1 MTEEIFSTLADLK
14 ESARHLAL
22 VPAAQ
27 RSEALRHMA
36 EQLLLCRKDILLA
49 NEKDRQQAEEEKL
62 SRSRINI
69 LTISEKDIQA
79 MADFFLRVADYED
92 PVGKLLDEEIRE
104 NLRREKRLQPLGV
117 VAMVYEARPSVITD
131 CAALCMRSG
140 NALLLRGSS
149 HCSRTDETIVAALRK
164 ALEQADIP
172 AETITLLEGD
182 HELTYELAKQDRYI
196 DLMILRGG
204 YGCLEDVRRQATV
217 PVIGAGPGNCHIY
230 IDESAK
236 PEMALSIVHNSKVPR
251 PLACNAAET
260 ILVNRKWAEEHL
272 RTITDMLVENGITI
286 RGSAEVCELFSGVEL
301 AEEADWEREFFAPTV
316 AVKLVEDVQ
325 EAVCHI
331 NCYRTPHT
339 ECIITENE
347 ANARYFQS
355 FVEAN
360 VVCWNASTRLTDGM
374 EFGMGGEMGIS
385 TQKYPVGGPIGI
397 NHLMQ
402 QKYYLTGNGALR
414 Q

>member
-1 MTEEIFSTLADLK
+1 MTEEILNTLIDIK
-14 ESARHLAL
+14 ESARTLAL
-22 VPAAQ
+22 IPARQ
-27 RSEALRHMA
+27 RSDALRYMA
-36 EQLLLCRKDILLA
+36 QQLLFHRKEILRA
-49 NEKDRQQAEEEKL
+49 NETDRQQAIADKL
-62 SRSRINI
+62 SPSRINI
-69 LTISEKDIQA
+69 LTISEKDIQS
-79 MADFFLRVADYED
+79 MADFFLQVADYED
-92 PVGKLLDEEIRE
+92 PVGKLLEEDIRE

-149 HCSRTDETIVAALRK
+149 HCTHTDEAIVAALHK
-164 ALEQADIP
+164 ALEQANVP
-172 AETITLLEGD
+172 AETITLLAGD
-182 HELTYELAKQDRYI
+182 HALTYELAKQDRYI

-204 YGCLEDVRRQATV
+204 YACLEDIKRWATV

-260 ILVNRKWAEEHL
+260 ILINRDWAADHL
-272 RTITDMLVENGITI
+272 LSLADMLTENGILL
-286 RGSAEVCELFSGVEL
+286 RGCPEVCSMFPG
-301 AEEADWEREFFAPTV
+301 AEPAGETDWAQEYFAPTV
-316 AVKLVEDVQ
+316 AVKLVADVQ
-325 EAVCHI
+325 EAVWHI
-331 NCYRTPHT
+331 NRYRTPHT
-339 ECIITENE
+339 ECIITEDE
-347 ANARYFQS
+347 SNARYFQS

-397 NHLMQ
+397 SHLMQ
-402 QKYYLTGNGALR
+402 EKYYLIGNGALR

>member
-1 MTEEIFSTLADLK
+1 MTEKILSTLADLK

-22 VPAAQ
+22 IPAGQ
-27 RSEALRHMA
+27 RSEALRRMA
-36 EQLLLCRKDILLA
+36 EQLLLRRTEILRA
-49 NEKDRQQAEEEKL
+49 NELDRQQAIADKL
-62 SRSRINI
+62 SQSRINI

-79 MADFFLRVADYED
+79 MADFFLQVADYED

-149 HCSRTDETIVAALRK
+149 HCSRTDETIVETLQG
-164 ALEQADIP
+164 ALELAGIP
-172 AETITLLEGD
+172 AAAVTLLAGD
-182 HELTYELAKQDRYI
+182 HQLNYELAKQDRYL

-204 YGCLEDVRRQATV
+204 YGCLEDIKRQATV
-217 PVIGAGPGNCHIY
+217 SVIGAGPGNCHIY

-251 PLACNAAET
+251 PLACNATET
-260 ILVNRKWAEEHL
+260 ILVNRMWAADHL
-272 RTITDMLVENGITI
+272 RGLLEMLTENGIAL
-286 RGSAEVCELFSGVEL
+286 RGCPEVCNVIPGVEL
-301 AEEADWEREFFAPTV
+301 ADEADWEREFFAPIV
-316 AVKLVEDVQ
+316 AVKLVENVQ
-325 EAVCHI
+325 EAVRHI
-331 NCYRTPHT
+331 NRYRTPHT
-339 ECIITENE
+339 ECIITEDG

-355 FVEAN
+355 CVEAN

-402 QKYYLTGNGALR
+402 QKYYLMGNGALR
-414 Q
+414 

>member
-1 MTEEIFSTLADLK
+1 MTEKILSTLADLK

-22 VPAAQ
+22 IPAGQ
-27 RSEALRHMA
+27 RSDALRRMA
-36 EQLLLCRKDILLA
+36 EQLLLHRAEILRA
-49 NEKDRQQAEEEKL
+49 NELDRQQAIADKL
-62 SRSRINI
+62 SQSRINI

-79 MADFFLRVADYED
+79 MADFFLQVADYED

-149 HCSRTDETIVAALRK
+149 HCARTDAVIVESLRD
-164 ALEQADIP
+164 ALELADIP
-172 AETITLLEGD
+172 FNAITRIEGD
-182 HELTYELAKQDRYI
+182 HELSYELSRQNRYI
-196 DLMILRGG
+196 DLMILRGN
-204 YGCLEDVRRQATV
+204 YACLEDIKRQATV
-217 PVIGAGPGNCHIY
+217 SVIGAGPGNCHIY

-251 PLACNAAET
+251 PLACNATET
-260 ILVNRKWAEEHL
+260 VLINRKWATTHL
-272 RTITDMLVENGITI
+272 QSLLAMLTENGIAL
-286 RGSAEVCELFSGVEL
+286 RGCPEVCNLMPGVEP
-301 AEEADWEREFFAPTV
+301 ADEADWEREYFAPKV
-316 AVKLVEDVQ
+316 AVKLVGDVQ
-325 EAVCHI
+325 EAVRHI
-331 NCYRTPHT
+331 NWYRTPHT
-339 ECIITENE
+339 ECIITEDG

-355 FVEAN
+355 CVEAN

-414 Q
+414 

>member
-1 MTEEIFSTLADLK
+1 MTDQILNTLHEVK
-14 ESARHLAL
+14 ETSRQLAL
-22 VPAAQ
+22 IPAQQ
-27 RSEALRHMA
+27 RSDALRHMA
-36 EQLLLCRKDILLA
+36 KQLLLSSKEILRA
-49 NEKDRQQAEEEKL
+49 NELDRLQAAEDQL

-79 MADFFLRVADYED
+79 MAAFFCQVADYED
-92 PVGKLLDEEIRE
+92 PVGKLLEETAQE

-117 VAMVYEARPSVITD
+117 VAMVYEARPNVITD

-149 HCSRTDETIVAALRK
+149 HCSRTDEAIVNALQN
-164 ALEQADIP
+164 ALELASIP
-172 AETITLLEGD
+172 AAAITLLDGD
-182 HELTYELAKQDRYI
+182 HELTYELSKQDRFI

-204 YGCLEDVRRQATV
+204 YACLEDIRHQATV
-217 PVIGAGPGNCHIY
+217 PFIGAGPGNCHIY

-251 PLACNAAET
+251 PLACNATET
-260 ILVNRKWAEEHL
+260 ILVNRRWAEEHL
-272 RTITDMLVENGITI
+272 HPLLDMLTENGISL
-286 RGSAEVCELFSGVEL
+286 RGCQEVCEAVPNVEL
-301 AEEADWEREFFAPTV
+301 ATDTDWEREYFAPTV
-316 AVKLVEDVQ
+316 AVKLVTDVQ

-331 NCYRTPHT
+331 NHYRTPHT
-339 ECIITENE
+339 ECIITED
-347 ANARYFQS
+347 ASNARYFQS
-355 FVEAN
+355 YVEAN
-360 VVCWNASTRLTDGM
+360 VVCCNASTRLTDGM

-402 QKYYLTGNGALR
+402 QKYYLIGNGALR
-414 Q
+414 

>member
-1 MTEEIFSTLADLK
+1 MRNDIQKILEDVKEVSRFLA
-14 ESARHLAL
+14 
-22 VPAAQ
+22 VTPAGQ

-36 EQLLLCRKDILLA
+36 EQLLIHREQILRA
-49 NEKDRQQAEEEKL
+49 NEADRLQALEEQL
-62 SRSRINI
+62 SGSRINI
-69 LTISEKDIQA
+69 LTVTDKDIQA
-79 MADFFLRVADYED
+79 MADFFLQVAAYDD
-92 PVGKLLDEEIRE
+92 PVGKLLEEENRE

-131 CAALCMRSG
+131 CAALCIRSG

-149 HCSRTDETIVAALRK
+149 HSVRTDEAIVACLREALK
-164 ALEQADIP
+164 LADISQ
-172 AETITLLEGD
+172 TVITLITGD
-182 HELTYELAKQDRYI
+182 HQLTCELARQDRYI

-204 YGCLEDVRRQATV
+204 YSCLEDIKHQATV

-251 PLACNAAET
+251 PLACNATET
-260 ILVNRKWAEEHL
+260 ILVNRAWAAEHL
-272 RTITDMLVENGITI
+272 RTLTDMLTENGISL
-286 RGSAEVCELFSGVEL
+286 RGCPEVCALVPG
-301 AEEADWEREFFAPTV
+301 AESAGERDWEREFFAPTV
-316 AVKLVEDVQ
+316 AVKLVADVT
-325 EAVCHI
+325 EAVRHI
-331 NCYRTPHT
+331 NRYRTPHT
-339 ECIITENE
+339 ECIITEAE

-355 FVEAN
+355 YVEAN

-414 Q
+414 

>member
-1 MTEEIFSTLADLK
+1 MTEKILSTLADLK
-14 ESARHLAL
+14 ESARYLAL
-22 VPAAQ
+22 IPAEQ
-27 RSEALRHMA
+27 RGEALGRMA
-36 EQLLLCRKDILLA
+36 EQLLLHRKEILRA
-49 NEKDRQQAEEEKL
+49 NELDRQQAIADKL

-69 LTISEKDIQA
+69 LSICEKDIQA
-79 MADFFLRVADYED
+79 MADFFRQVADYED
-92 PVGKLLDEEIRE
+92 PVGKLLDEEIQE

-149 HCSRTDETIVAALRK
+149 HCSRTDEAIVESLRDALK
-164 ALEQADIP
+164 LAGIP
-172 AETITLLEGD
+172 FNAITRIDGD
-182 HELTYELAKQDRYI
+182 HELNYELSRQDRYI

-204 YGCLEDVRRQATV
+204 YGCLADIKRQATV
-217 PVIGAGPGNCHIY
+217 PIIGAGPGNCHIY

-251 PLACNAAET
+251 PLACNATET
-260 ILVNRKWAEEHL
+260 VLINRKWATAHL
-272 RTITDMLVENGITI
+272 QSLLAMLTENGIAL
-286 RGSAEVCELFSGVEL
+286 RGCPEVCKAVPGVEP
-301 AEEADWEREFFAPTV
+301 ADEADWEREFFAPTV

-325 EAVCHI
+325 EAVRHI
-331 NCYRTPHT
+331 NRYRTPHT
-339 ECIITENE
+339 ECIITEDG

-355 FVEAN
+355 CVEAN

-397 NHLMQ
+397 SHLMQ
-402 QKYYLTGNGALR
+402 QKYYLMGNGALR
-414 Q
+414 